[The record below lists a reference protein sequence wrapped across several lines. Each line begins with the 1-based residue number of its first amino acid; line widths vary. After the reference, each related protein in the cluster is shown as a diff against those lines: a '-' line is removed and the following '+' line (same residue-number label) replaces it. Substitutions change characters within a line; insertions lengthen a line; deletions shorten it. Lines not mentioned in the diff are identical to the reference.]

1 MRVRGQ
7 DTTGGP
13 GTIVQRAM
21 MTTSDLASVMGDALG
36 KSMRQAFQAVPSA
49 LRPLVRQISVP
60 DFRKQHRIQVSA
72 VPPLEKVNQAG
83 EFPHVA
89 ISDMEETLQL
99 ATYGNIVT
107 LSRQIIANDELAAV
121 ADMARRQGIAAAAT
135 EAAMLAAAVE
145 DNPAMSDSHNVFD
158 ATYHHNLAESGG
170 SNQRYHLVGWPACD
184 AFTNRAIRPT
194 RCSGAALPA
203 RPGGSRNPRAE
214 NINQHSGNADLERQR
229 V

>member
-1 MRVRGQ
+1 
-7 DTTGGP
+7 
-13 GTIVQRAM
+13 
-21 MTTSDLASVMGDALG
+21 MGDALG

-107 LSRQIIANDELAAV
+107 LTRQIIANDELAAV

-158 ATYHHNLAESGG
+158 ADHHNLAG
-170 SNQRYHLVGWPACD
+170 
-184 AFTNRAIRPT
+184 
-194 RCSGAALPA
+194 SGAAISDTTLSAGRLAMRSQTEPSGQLVAAVPRFLLVPA
-203 RPGGSRNPRAE
+203 ALETLGQKTLTAFRQRRPRA
-214 NINQHSGNADLERQR
+214 STCLVSCSSSSSRD
-229 V
+229 